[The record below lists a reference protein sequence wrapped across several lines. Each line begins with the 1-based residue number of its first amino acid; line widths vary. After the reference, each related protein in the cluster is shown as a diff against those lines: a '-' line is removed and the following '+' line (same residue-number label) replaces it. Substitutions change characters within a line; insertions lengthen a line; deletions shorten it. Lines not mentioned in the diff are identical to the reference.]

1 MSGKPYSDKK
11 ILISMTSGPNT
22 PERAVA
28 PFMFAHLAARQ
39 GALVS
44 MCFVVEGPRLLKQG
58 VAENLYAAE
67 GGRPLRAWIDLAL
80 KAGVQFF
87 VCDAALQL
95 CNLTPEDLMPEID
108 NLVGPAFLITTGLD
122 SDLVLSF

>member
-1 MSGKPYSDKK
+1 MSEKRYADKK
-11 ILISMTSGPNT
+11 VLISMTSGPNT
-22 PERAVA
+22 PKRAAA

-39 GALVS
+39 GATVS
-44 MCFVVEGPRLLKQG
+44 LCFVVEGPRLLKQG
-58 VAENLYAAE
+58 VAENLIAAE
-67 GGRPLRAWIDLAL
+67 GGRPLRAWIDVAL

-95 CNLTPEDLMPEID
+95 CAMKPEDLIEEVD
-108 NLVGPAFLITTGLD
+108 NLVGPAFLITTGLE

>member
-1 MSGKPYSDKK
+1 MSKPYADKK
-11 ILISMTSGPNT
+11 ILISMTSGPRT
-22 PERAVA
+22 PERAAA
-28 PFMFAHLAARQ
+28 PFMFAQLAARQ
-39 GALVS
+39 GATVR

-58 VAENLYAAE
+58 VAESLCAAE

-80 KAGVQFF
+80 KAGVQLF

-95 CNLTPEDLMPEID
+95 RDMTPEDLMPEID
-108 NLVGPAFLITTGLD
+108 NLVGPAFLITTGLE

>member
-1 MSGKPYSDKK
+1 MSKPYANKK
-11 ILISMTSGPNT
+11 ILISMTSGPRT

-39 GALVS
+39 GAAVN
-44 MCFVVEGPRLLKQG
+44 MCFIVEGPLLLKQG
-58 VAENLYAAE
+58 VAENVYAAE
-67 GGRPLRAWIDLAL
+67 GGRPLCAWIDLAL
-80 KAGVQFF
+80 KAGVQLF

-95 CNLTPEDLMPEID
+95 CNMTPEDLRPEID
-108 NLVGPAFLITTGLD
+108 NLVGPAFLITTGLE

>member
-1 MSGKPYSDKK
+1 MSKLYADKK
-11 ILISMTSGPNT
+11 ILISMTSGPRT
-22 PERAVA
+22 PERAAA

-39 GALVS
+39 GAVVS
-44 MCFVVEGPRLLKQG
+44 MCFVVEGPLLLKQG
-58 VAENLYAAE
+58 VAEELCAAE

-80 KAGVQFF
+80 KAGVQLF

-95 CNLTPEDLMPEID
+95 CAMTPEDLIEDVD
-108 NLVGPAFLITTGLD
+108 NLVGPAFLITTGLA

>member
-1 MSGKPYSDKK
+1 MSKLYADKK
-11 ILISMTSGPNT
+11 ILISMTSGPRT

-39 GALVS
+39 GAAVS
-44 MCFVVEGPRLLKQG
+44 MCFVVEGPLLLKQG
-58 VAENLYAAE
+58 VAEELCAAE

-80 KAGVQFF
+80 KAGVQLF

-95 CNLTPEDLMPEID
+95 CAMTPEDLIED
-108 NLVGPAFLITTGLD
+108 VENLVGPAFLITSGLD
-122 SDLVLSF
+122 ADLVLSF